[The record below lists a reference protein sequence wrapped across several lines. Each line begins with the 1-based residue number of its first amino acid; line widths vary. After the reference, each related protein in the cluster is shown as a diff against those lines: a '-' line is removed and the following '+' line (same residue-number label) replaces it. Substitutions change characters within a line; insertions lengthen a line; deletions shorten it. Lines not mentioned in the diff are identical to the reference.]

1 MQLVRFAAL
10 SAVVLVLAAAPARA
24 NQTGPL
30 TWSVPEGYRV
40 TRTWDAGADLAGP
53 SGVTIAIRVGL
64 QGAAALD
71 VGRAAIPAD
80 ANQELKEM
88 AIQVCGQTGHLVVRR
103 NANRIHASAACVPAA
118 GQAIAITL
126 SAPPASYQEGCVTW
140 GALVDGGSVSVQQP
154 GRQARPGQGPGDHR
168 TDDAPVRQR
177 PAAQPRQPARHW
189 VELRNGASWGT
200 ATLYFDGEAHS
211 LDADEGQRIEVSAGD
226 HTFKWQNEDGSWGE
240 GTFAVPRYS
249 RFTGS
254 CPRPAEPAPAPE
266 ASGPEW
272 SEADYQ
278 EGAKWYVNLIC
289 FSVYVV
295 RTMDTWNFPEET
307 YHAPAMIDPI
317 IAELRARPDLRE
329 FAAQIPHFWARIDA
343 LWTSGTAEERYA
355 LRREGASFILKNSPG
370 TYTIPGPD
378 GEAGDGID
386 RLLRQ
391 QAREAAQLR
400 AQRRQDQT
408 SRTIASRS
416 VNSWIFNQTS
426 NAMTFTPSSW

>member
-1 MQLVRFAAL
+1 MGGSMLVRSAAL
-10 SAVVLVLAAAPARA
+10 AAVVLLAASAPARA

-30 TWSVPEGYRV
+30 TWSAPEGFRV
-40 TRTWDAGADLAGP
+40 TRTWDGGADLAGP
-53 SGVTIAIRVGL
+53 NGVTIAVRVGL

-71 VGRAAIPAD
+71 VARAAIPAE

-88 AIQVCGQTGHLVVRR
+88 AIQVCGQPGHLVIRR
-103 NANRIHASAACVPAA
+103 TANRSYASAACVPAA
-118 GQAIAITL
+118 GQAIAIVL
-126 SAPPASYQEGCVTW
+126 SAAPANYQEGCASW
-140 GALVDGGSVSVQQP
+140 GALVDGASVSLARQP
-154 GRQARPGQGPGDHR
+154 RPGQGPGDHR

-177 PAAQPRQPARHW
+177 QPAAPRQPARHW
-189 VELRNGASWGT
+189 VELRNEATWGA
-200 ATLYFDGEAHS
+200 ATLYFDGEAHA
-211 LDADEGQRIEVSAGD
+211 LDAGEGQRIEVSAGD

-240 GTFAVPRYS
+240 GTYAVPRFS

-254 CPRPAEPAPAPE
+254 CPRPAAPAPAPE
-266 ASGPEW
+266 ASGPAW
-272 SEADYQ
+272 SEEDYA

-289 FSVYVV
+289 FSVYVI
-295 RTMDTWNFPEET
+295 RLMDEWNFPEET
-307 YHAPAMIDPI
+307 YHAPAMTDPI
-317 IAELRARPDLRE
+317 VAELRARPDLRE
-329 FAAQIPHFWARIDA
+329 FAAQIPHFWDRIDG
-343 LWTSGTAEERYA
+343 LWRSGTPEERYA
-355 LRREGASFILKNSPG
+355 LRREAASFVLKNSPG

-416 VNSWIFNQTS
+416 VNNWIFNQTS